1 MSDKKSKN
9 IGKRIMSIVN
19 VLWIAATVLIAI
31 GVVVWISVIVEVYD
45 FCEPEFRVTY
55 ILCVILSALVI
66 GVILYL
72 KKLLYTGFGLMVEKT
87 ESMERMF
94 EEMKKKEPLEK
105 TASEEK

>member
-19 VLWIAATVLIAI
+19 VLWIAATVLVVLTA
-31 GVVVWISVIVEVYD
+31 VVWISVIAEVYD

-66 GVILYL
+66 GVVLYL

-87 ESMERMF
+87 ESMERMLG
-94 EEMKKKEPLEK
+94 EMQKKETPEK
-105 TASEEK
+105 VIEEK

>member
-9 IGKRIMSIVN
+9 IGKRIISIVN

-87 ESMERMF
+87 ESMEKMLG
-94 EEMKKKEPLEK
+94 EMQKKETPEK
-105 TASEEK
+105 VIEEK